1 MGEGNLSLTQNIKTF
16 QNEYAKNMASG
27 EKENTVGNG
36 ETAFRCKR

>member
-16 QNEYAKNMASG
+16 QNEYTKNMASSG
-27 EKENTVGNG
+27 KENIVGNA